1 MAPSA
6 QPLRRSGGWL
16 SASAEVPLVCEIAA
30 DYVAA
35 VRHHHGRV
43 EAWAM
48 RSLPPEAVR
57 PASLADNIAD
67 RAALQQALEHVLGTV
82 ADGRRRCALLV
93 PDLLARVAMLEFDH
107 LPDRAAEAEAL
118 LRWRLGKD
126 LPFDVNEAVLAFQPQ
141 AGRAGGRDALVAV
154 GLRNLL
160 RQYEECLEAL
170 GLQPGWVTLSTLA
183 ALGGWETSSAPRLL
197 VKRDHGSV
205 SVVIVEDEA
214 VRLFRSLPVPP
225 GDAFDEEALLEKVYP
240 AAVYFQD
247 HWGRPVSE
255 AVLVSVGENR
265 LPSAH
270 RLQRELGC
278 AVTEFSAGSIELPP
292 SALSGA
298 IADTRLAPC
307 WGWVRGGA

>member
-1 MAPSA
+1 MAPFA
-6 QPLRRSGGWL
+6 QPLRRAGGWL
-16 SASAEVPLVCEIAA
+16 SASADVPLVCEIAA

-35 VRHHHGRV
+35 VRHHHGRI

-48 RSLPPEAVR
+48 RSLPPGAVR
-57 PASLADNIAD
+57 PASLAENIAD
-67 RAALQQALEHVLGTV
+67 RSAVQLALEHAVGAV

-93 PDLLARVAMLEFDH
+93 PDLLARVAVLEFDH
-107 LPDRAAEAEAL
+107 LPERAQEAEAL

-126 LPFDVNEAVLAFQPQ
+126 LPFDVTQAALSFQAQP
-141 AGRAGGRDALVAV
+141 GRSGGRDALVAV
-154 GLRNLL
+154 SLRNLV
-160 RQYEECLEAL
+160 RQYEECVEAL

-183 ALGGWETSSAPRLL
+183 ALGGWEASPAPRLL
-197 VKRDHGSV
+197 VKRDHGSL
-205 SVVIVEDEA
+205 SVVIAQGEA
-214 VRLFRSLPVPP
+214 VRLFRSLPAPA
-225 GDAFDEEALLEKVYP
+225 GDALEEEALLEKVYP

-247 HWGRPVSE
+247 HWGEPVGE

-265 LPSAH
+265 LPSAQ

-278 AVTEFSAGSIELPP
+278 AVTEFSPEAMELPP

-298 IADTRLAPC
+298 VSDTRLAPC

>member
-6 QPLRRSGGWL
+6 QPLRRVGGWL
-16 SASAEVPLVCEIAA
+16 SAPAEVPLVCEIAA

-35 VRHHHGRV
+35 VRHRHGRV
-43 EAWAM
+43 EAWAT
-48 RSLPPEAVR
+48 RPLPPAAVR
-57 PASLADNIAD
+57 PASLAENIAD
-67 RAALQQALEHVLGTV
+67 RSVLQQALEHVVGVV

-93 PDLLARVAMLEFDH
+93 PDLLARVAVLEFDH
-107 LPDRAAEAEAL
+107 LPERAPEAEAL

-126 LPFDVNEAVLAFQPQ
+126 LPFDINEAVLSFQPQ
-141 AGRAGGRDALVAV
+141 AGRAGARDALVVVA
-154 GLRNLL
+154 LRNLL
-160 RQYEECLEAL
+160 RQYEECVEAL

-183 ALGGWETSSAPRLL
+183 ALGGCETSSAPRLL
-197 VKRDHGSV
+197 VKRDHGSL

-214 VRLFRSLPVPP
+214 VRLFRSLPTPP
-225 GDAFDEEALLEKVYP
+225 GGAFDDEALLEKVYP

-247 HWGRPVSE
+247 HWGQPVSE

-298 IADTRLAPC
+298 VADTRLAPC

>member
-1 MAPSA
+1 
-6 QPLRRSGGWL
+6 
-16 SASAEVPLVCEIAA
+16 VPLVCEVAA

-35 VRHHHGRV
+35 VRHHHGRA
-43 EAWAM
+43 EAWAL

-57 PASLADNIAD
+57 PASLAENIAD
-67 RAALQQALEHVLGTV
+67 RAALQQALEHVVGAV

-93 PDLLARVAMLEFDH
+93 PDLLARVAVLEFDH
-107 LPDRAAEAEAL
+107 LPDRAPEAEAL

-126 LPFDVNEAVLAFQPQ
+126 LPFDINEAVVSFQAQ
-141 AGRAGGRDALVAV
+141 AGAGGTPDALVAV
-154 GLRNLL
+154 ALRNLL
-160 RQYEECLEAL
+160 RQYEECLESL

-183 ALGGWETSSAPRLL
+183 ALGGWESSSAPRLL
-197 VKRDHGSV
+197 VKRDHGSL

-214 VRLFRSLPVPP
+214 VRLFRTLPVPP
-225 GDAFDEEALLEKVYP
+225 GDAFDEEALVEKVYP

-265 LPSAH
+265 LPSAQ

-278 AVTEFSAGSIELPP
+278 GVTEFSAGAIELPP

-298 IADTRLAPC
+298 AADTRLAPC